1 MIERLSKNSP
11 WSAVSLAVLALVAA
25 LVGAGSF
32 WLFQR
37 VAPSSFGSA
46 DQARVERVV
55 RDYVLAHP
63 EIIPEAM
70 QRLRER
76 EAGKVINAN
85 ATAILKPFG
94 SAWAGNPN
102 GDVTV
107 VEYFDYNCGYCRASL
122 PNVAQLI
129 ASDPKVKVVYRELP
143 ILAETSAAAA
153 KLSLAAADQGK
164 FTAFHDALYAAGQV
178 TPESMAAAA
187 HKTGVDLQRATAFGP
202 RAEAEIATNL
212 QVMRQLGMTGTP
224 SFVIGNQVVSSVLSF
239 EELQKAVADA
249 RANS

>member
-1 MIERLSKNSP
+1 MIERLSKNP
-11 WSAVSLAVLALVAA
+11 LALAALALVAA
-25 LVGAGSF
+25 LVGAGAL
-32 WLFQR
+32 WLVQLA
-37 VAPSSFGSA
+37 APSSLASA

-55 RDYVLAHP
+55 HDYVLAHP

-70 QRLRER
+70 DRLRAR
-76 EAGKVINAN
+76 ETGKAIAAN
-85 ATAILKPFG
+85 SDAILKPFG

-153 KLSLAAADQGK
+153 RLSLAAADQGK

-187 HKTGVDLQRATAFGP
+187 KSAGVDMQRAAAFAP
-202 RAEAEIATNL
+202 RAEAEIASNL
-212 QVMRQLGMTGTP
+212 AIMRQLGMTGTP
-224 SFVIGNQVVSSVLSF
+224 SFVIGNHVVSSVLSF
-239 EELQKAVADA
+239 EELQKAVAAA
-249 RANS
+249 RAAS